1 MQLISMMMFVW
12 VVDTVATVAVL
23 AFHPS
28 QQKHRV
34 RYHQQRQL
42 LKQLP
47 ISIKLSFCQQQYRQ
61 HYPYHVPSL
70 LPSSLTDVDGSTSR
84 SASSTTKTTIT
95 NLNDKDNDSTNDD
108 KNIPTEWQGEV
119 LSKLRTIIDP
129 DLNTDIVTLGF
140 IQNLHLS
147 TTAGTDDDGSKSN
160 TVSFDVVLTTPAC
173 PIREEFKLN
182 CEQNVLQLSWVDQV
196 NVNMTSSPSLPSRNA
211 DPLLSGMAQ
220 VGAIIAVSSCKGGVG
235 KSTTAVNLAFAL
247 QQLSPNVNV
256 AIFDADVYGPSLPT
270 MVQPDNDIVQFI
282 GRQIAPLQRNNVKLM
297 SFGYVSDDPAIMRG
311 PIITQ
316 LLDQIISVTQWGS
329 IDYMIIDMPPGTGDI
344 PLTLTQRLNITA
356 AVIVTTPQELSY
368 TDVVRGINM
377 FDSVNVP
384 CIAVVENMAYYEV
397 DKVATTTTAAS
408 ETKEVVIDTNQ
419 LKISIVDKLKGIE
432 ELNDGKSGSK
442 MNGDTTL
449 TTISDGSKIDLLANE
464 LVDLVV
470 QQISSSSSS
479 SSEERSINLVN
490 TTITERVPIFGLGHT
505 KRLSD
510 QFGIE
515 NIYQIPL
522 LSNIASNG
530 DSGTPYVLDYPNALP
545 SRIYKQLATSVVQE
559 VAKVQYN
566 NNVGTSQRPDIVY
579 NKEEHTIVI
588 DHKASNENVCNT
600 ISPANL
606 RRACRCA
613 VCVEEMTG
621 RQLLQ
626 PATILETIYP
636 KKMYPTGNYALSV
649 DWSDGHRSLYPYK
662 QIKMLLSSAA
672 SAKEISGAEA
682 QTEQEQQ

>member
-1 MQLISMMMFVW
+1 MAMMDFTSNKNRRTMVLNWMVLSMIF
-12 VVDTVATVAVL
+12 VATEVVM
-23 AFHPS
+23 AFHPAKY
-28 QQKHRV
+28 QRIRPRVHR
-34 RYHQQRQL
+34 RHFL
-42 LKQLP
+42 
-47 ISIKLSFCQQQYRQ
+47 QQQLHHQSMTTGSYSFNR
-61 HYPYHVPSL
+61 HRSPYGFPSL
-70 LPSSLTDVDGSTSR
+70 LSAVIDVDSS
-84 SASSTTKTTIT
+84 SATIT
-95 NLNDKDNDSTNDD
+95 ATGANTNISDNS
-108 KNIPTEWQGEV
+108 NIPIEWQGEV

-140 IQNLHLS
+140 IQNLQVS
-147 TTAGTDDDGSKSN
+147 TTSTSEYNSN
-160 TVSFDVVLTTPAC
+160 GNRTSTTVSFNVVLTTPAC
-173 PIREEFKLN
+173 PIREEFKTN
-182 CEQNVLQLSWVDQV
+182 CEQNVLQLPWVDHV
-196 NVNMTSSPSLPSRNA
+196 LVNMTSSPTAVSHNT

-247 QQLSPNVNV
+247 QQLSPNINV

-270 MVQPDNDIVQFI
+270 MVQPDNDIVKFI

-356 AVIVTTPQELSY
+356 AVIVTTPQELSH

-384 CIAVVENMAYYEV
+384 CVAVVENMAYYEI
-397 DKVATTTTAAS
+397 DKHSTPTTTTSNA
-408 ETKEVVIDTNQ
+408 ETNKALIDRSQ
-419 LKISIVDKLKGIE
+419 LKVSIIDKLKGVE
-432 ELNDGKSGSK
+432 GLDDENDSNT
-442 MNGDTTL
+442 MNGDTA
-449 TTISDGSKIDLLANE
+449 TTMIRDGSKIEVLANE

-470 QQISSSSSS
+470 QQLSPASPMSSAS
-479 SSEERSINLVN
+479 SSEQQS
-490 TTITERVPIFGLGHT
+490 TATERVPIFGLGHT

-530 DSGTPYVLDYPNALP
+530 DSGTPYVLEYPNALP

-559 VAKVQYN
+559 VAKIQYN
-566 NNVGTSQRPDIVY
+566 NNVGTSQRPNIEY
-579 NKEEHTIVI
+579 NKDDHTIVI
-588 DHKASNENVCNT
+588 ENKSNNENDYET

-606 RRACRCA
+606 RRSCRCA
-613 VCVEEMTG
+613 SCVEEMTG

-626 PATILETIYP
+626 PSTISDTIYP
-636 KKMYPTGNYALSV
+636 RKMYPTGNYALSV

-662 QIKMLLSSAA
+662 QIKSLLLSREMAN
-672 SAKEISGAEA
+672 ENPLELR
-682 QTEQEQQ
+682 Q

>member
-1 MQLISMMMFVW
+1 MLI
-12 VVDTVATVAVL
+12 
-23 AFHPS
+23 
-28 QQKHRV
+28 
-34 RYHQQRQL
+34 
-42 LKQLP
+42 
-47 ISIKLSFCQQQYRQ
+47 ISII
-61 HYPYHVPSL
+61 SL
-70 LPSSLTDVDGSTSR
+70 VVVVIIIGVTEVSAFQSQPNNRIRRFHRYSWGRTLFSAPTDVDGSVTS
-84 SASSTTKTTIT
+84 AAAAATTKKNAI
-95 NLNDKDNDSTNDD
+95 DNSSSSI
-108 KNIPTEWQGEV
+108 KNVPIEWQGEV

-129 DLNTDIVTLGF
+129 DLNSDIVTLGF
-140 IQNLHLS
+140 IQNLQLSS
-147 TTAGTDDDGSKSN
+147 TTTATTENSN
-160 TVSFDVVLTTPAC
+160 NKNQNIISFNVVLTTPAC

-182 CEQNVLQLSWVDQV
+182 CEQNVLELPWVDQV
-196 NVNMTSSPSLPSRNA
+196 QVNMTSSSPTVSSRTT

-220 VGAIIAVSSCKGGVG
+220 VSAIIAVSSCKGGVG

-247 QQLSPNVNV
+247 QQLSPNINV

-282 GRQIAPLQRNNVKLM
+282 GRQIAPLRRNNVKLM

-311 PIITQ
+311 PIVTQ

-384 CIAVVENMAYYEV
+384 CVAVVENMAYYEV
-397 DKVATTTTAAS
+397 DKSST
-408 ETKEVVIDTNQ
+408 ETDSIVKEALIDRNL
-419 LKISIVDKLKGIE
+419 LKTSIVDKLKGVGG
-432 ELNDGKSGSK
+432 LNDEKNGST
-442 MNGDTTL
+442 NGDVSATA
-449 TTISDGSKIDLLANE
+449 ISAGTNIDVLADE

-470 QQISSSSSS
+470 QQLSSSS
-479 SSEERSINLVN
+479 SSEQHSA
-490 TTITERVPIFGLGHT
+490 TTSDTTTKERVPIFGLGHT

-515 NIYQIPL
+515 NIYQMPL
-522 LSNIASNG
+522 LSNIAANG
-530 DSGTPYVLDYPNALP
+530 DSGTPYVLEYPNALP
-545 SRIYKQLATSVVQE
+545 SRIYQQLATSVVQE
-559 VAKVQYN
+559 VAKIQYN
-566 NNVGTSQRPDIVY
+566 NIGNSQRPNIIY
-579 NKEEHTIVI
+579 NKEEHAIVI
-588 DHKASNENVCNT
+588 ESKSSNESDM

-613 VCVEEMTG
+613 SCVEEITG

-626 PATILETIYP
+626 PSTILETVYP

-662 QIKMLLSSAA
+662 QIKSLLSAT
-672 SAKEISGAEA
+672 KEENLIK
-682 QTEQEQQ
+682 QQVREQQ

>member
-1 MQLISMMMFVW
+1 MILLC
-12 VVDTVATVAVL
+12 AVL
-23 AFHPS
+23 DAALEAATAFHPG
-28 QQKHRV
+28 QPHHHHRSRRNSNV
-34 RYHQQRQL
+34 YQGQL
-42 LKQLP
+42 LQYQEIP
-47 ISIKLSFCQQQYRQ
+47 IGCCGHRR
-61 HYPYHVPSL
+61 HPYGLVSL
-70 LPSSLTDVDGSTSR
+70 LSTVTDVDDTSSVTASTVP
-84 SASSTTKTTIT
+84 I
-95 NLNDKDNDSTNDD
+95 
-108 KNIPTEWQGEV
+108 EWQGEV

-129 DLNTDIVTLGF
+129 DLNADIVTLGF
-140 IQNLHLS
+140 IQNLQVSTSTGSNQTS
-147 TTAGTDDDGSKSN
+147 TTA
-160 TVSFDVVLTTPAC
+160 VSFNVVLTTPAC
-173 PIREEFKLN
+173 PIREEFKTN
-182 CEQNVLQLSWVDQV
+182 CERNVLRLPWVDHV
-196 NVNMTSSPSLPSRNA
+196 HVNMTSSPTVVSHNT

-247 QQLSPNVNV
+247 QQLSPNINV

-397 DKVATTTTAAS
+397 DKPSTTTTAISSAT
-408 ETKEVVIDTNQ
+408 TKEDVIDKNQ
-419 LKISIVDKLKGIE
+419 LKESIIDKLNCIE
-432 ELNDGKSGSK
+432 ELRNENDSSK
-442 MNGDTTL
+442 VNGDTAPIAS
-449 TTISDGSKIDLLANE
+449 TTRNGSKIDILANE

-470 QQISSSSSS
+470 QQLSPVPSSSTSSS
-479 SSEERSINLVN
+479 DQQDPV
-490 TTITERVPIFGLGHT
+490 TERVPIFGLGHT

-515 NIYQIPL
+515 NIYQVPL

-530 DSGTPYVLDYPNALP
+530 DRGTPYVLEYPNAQP
-545 SRIYKQLATSVVQE
+545 SQIYKQLATSVVQE
-559 VAKVQYN
+559 VAKIQYN
-566 NNVGTSQRPDIVY
+566 NNVGTSQRPNIVY
-579 NKEEHTIVI
+579 HKEDHTIVI
-588 DHKASNENVCNT
+588 EDKSNHDNNFDT
-600 ISPANL
+600 ISPATL
-606 RRACRCA
+606 RRSCRCA
-613 VCVEEMTG
+613 SCVEEMTG

-626 PATILETIYP
+626 PATISETIYP
-636 KKMYPTGNYALSV
+636 RKMYPTGNYALSV

-662 QIKMLLSSAA
+662 QIKSLLLKMA
-672 SAKEISGAEA
+672 
-682 QTEQEQQ
+682 